1 MIINFYFDKPKT
13 PCYNMV
19 KNKVKSMALTYSD
32 EKMEKVTF
40 NMPSELKAKLV
51 MLKEEMHVSFSAL
64 YNEALERFVKEKEL
78 EKWEKGAQKASKDKA
93 YIRLAD
99 ELGKDDG
106 ALYEY

>member
-1 MIINFYFDKPKT
+1 MEKS
-13 PCYNMV
+13 
-19 KNKVKSMALTYSD
+19 KVKDMAVTYSN
-32 EKMEKVTF
+32 EKAEKVTF
-40 NMPSELKAKLV
+40 NMPSELKAKLT
-51 MLKEEMHVSFSAL
+51 MLKEEMQVSFSAL

-99 ELGKDDG
+99 ELGEDDG